1 MTLPGRSG
9 SHMPL
14 FWRVFLANAAILLAG
29 ILALVLTPLSVSK
42 HTTGPEIIVLLGGL
56 ALMVIANWLI
66 LRALFRP
73 LERLAGRMEEA
84 DVLRGGQRV
93 PVDSTGEVGALEHA
107 FNTMME
113 RLETERRE
121 AGAQALNAQ
130 EEERQRIARGLHDE
144 VGQTM
149 TGVLLLLKRLA
160 HDATLEQRAPLS
172 EAQAAVKASLEDVR
186 RTAQEL
192 RPEILDHLGL
202 PSALTNLARTFS
214 GRTSIAV
221 RRQLPAHPPLLDPQ
235 VELVLYRVAQESLTN
250 AARHS
255 GASEVT
261 LALEHDADSVV
272 LRVLDNGRGFEGRLA
287 EGGGLRGI
295 RERALIV
302 GGAVAIK
309 AAPTGGVE
317 IRLQVP
323 VKAEG

>member
-1 MTLPGRSG
+1 VTLPDHSG

-29 ILALVLTPLSVSK
+29 ILALALTPLRVSG
-42 HTTGPEIIVLLGGL
+42 HATLREIIDLLGGL
-56 ALMVIANWLI
+56 SLMIVVNWLI
-66 LRALFRP
+66 LRPQFRP
-73 LERLAGRMEEA
+73 LERLAGRMKEA

-93 PVDSTGEVGALEHA
+93 PIESTGEVGALEHA

-121 AGAQALNAQ
+121 AGTRALNTQ

-160 HDATLEQRAPLS
+160 QDATPEQRSALS
-172 EAQAAVKASLEDVR
+172 EAQTAVKASLEDVR

-214 GRTSIAV
+214 DRTGISV
-221 RRQLPAHPPLLDPQ
+221 RRRLPTPLPKLDPK
-235 VELVLYRVAQESLTN
+235 VELVLYRVAQEGLTN

-272 LRVLDNGRGFEGRLA
+272 LRVLDNGRGFDGRRA

-309 AAPTGGVE
+309 PAPSGGVE

-323 VKAEG
+323 VAAES